1 MSYKRLIA
9 FSSFGIFVKRKKKE
23 REREG
28 ELRFLDA
35 KLRLNPVRLFTSDV
49 FCETINEIDIFIEL

>member
-23 REREG
+23 RERER
-28 ELRFLDA
+28 E
-35 KLRLNPVRLFTSDV
+35 NYVS
-49 FCETINEIDIFIEL
+49 